1 MTKDTGIFA
10 LCGYCVR
17 CITAS
22 EVKAAFVDVP
32 PNPMCSQFYCNIY
45 LTCMRVIL
53 TTCDWGFILHKKS
66 LTLFI
71 TAACCS
77 LSSQS
82 HVQKSS
88 SNLCK
93 YIRF

>member
-32 PNPMCSQFYCNIY
+32 PNPMFSVLLQYIPDVHESDSNYMTGGSFYI
-45 LTCMRVIL
+45 
-53 TTCDWGFILHKKS
+53 KS
-66 LTLFI
+66 
-71 TAACCS
+71 
-77 LSSQS
+77 
-82 HVQKSS
+82 H
-88 SNLCK
+88 
-93 YIRF
+93 

>member
-32 PNPMCSQFYCNIY
+32 PNPMFSVLLQYIPDVY
-45 LTCMRVIL
+45 ES
-53 TTCDWGFILHKKS
+53 D
-66 LTLFI
+66 
-71 TAACCS
+71 
-77 LSSQS
+77 
-82 HVQKSS
+82 
-88 SNLCK
+88 SN
-93 YIRF
+93 YM